1 MKSTKCV
8 ACFILDYKTEKKLE
22 EPDKYVVSFAIKM
35 LDCCNLFYISLFR
48 RWRLFFRRKN
58 YPILFLVVRKFAK
71 MLVITKHE
79 LIKPLMEL
87 GNCIKILFMVLVYKF
102 GS

>member
-58 YPILFLVVRKFAK
+58 YPILFFSREKICQNACHNKTRVNKTFNGVR
-71 MLVITKHE
+71 
-79 LIKPLMEL
+79 
-87 GNCIKILFMVLVYKF
+87 
-102 GS
+102 